1 MLQME
6 LLWNLQIIDKD
17 INKITKELKDKKVYN
32 LLSGIKVDYNLVKET
47 LVKDTKIETEN
58 SNRISEL
65 NMNLAKLDEK
75 LKDFDKKLYEED
87 VDIKLID
94 NIQKEIEVSKKSV
107 DEIENDLL
115 TLIEENEK
123 NIGYS
128 VEKKGKLLQLKTQF
142 ETLKKTYSDNIQNN
156 RKDLENLNKRR
167 KNIIKEIDMNL
178 LEEYNNIASKK
189 NTSVSKVT
197 DSICTECGVKLNALL
212 YDTLKKR
219 NEICICD
226 YCGRLLYI
234 D

>member
-219 NEICICD
+219 NEMCICD
-226 YCGRLLYI
+226 YCGRMLYI